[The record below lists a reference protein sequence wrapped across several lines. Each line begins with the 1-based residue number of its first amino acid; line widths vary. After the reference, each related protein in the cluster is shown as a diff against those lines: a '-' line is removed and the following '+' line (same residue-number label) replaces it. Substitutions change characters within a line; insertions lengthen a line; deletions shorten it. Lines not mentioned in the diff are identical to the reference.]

1 MSTLSKKV
9 KNIFGKE
16 KFLFKIYIIFIYYF
30 KPKTLKFMSKLV
42 EAIETYVAQSNELNL
57 GLSEELITLVAKG
70 LGPSIYNADSSKV
83 SSSDPE
89 ELARVKTNYLIG
101 KLGLPDGPELDMAI
115 AEVMEKMGS
124 SNRNKYRANVYALLC
139 KKFGKEDIYA

>member
-1 MSTLSKKV
+1 MALYKKAE
-9 KNIFGKE
+9 KIFGKE
-16 KFLFKIYIIFIYYF
+16 KFLYKIYEVFIYSLI
-30 KPKTLKFMSKLV
+30 PKTIKIMSKLV
-42 EAIETYVAQSNELNL
+42 EAIETYIAQSNELNL
-57 GLSEELITLVAKG
+57 GLSEELITSVAKG

-83 SSSDPE
+83 SASDPE
-89 ELARVKTNYLIG
+89 ELARVRTNYLIG
-101 KLGLPDGPELDMAI
+101 KLGLPDGPELDIAI